1 MLEGDIGLEGLSPKE
16 APAAQAAGAVDAE
29 GAPPGRPGAQAAAMR
44 VNEKYSTLPAED
56 RSVHIINICAIEDIG
71 YLPSEGTLLNSLS
84 VDPDAECKHGLYFRD
99 GRRKVD
105 YILVYHPKRPSGSR
119 TLARRVQHGDA
130 APAARGTRQDQP
142 LPGKGDVGAAGG
154 PEPPMDYH
162 EDDKRFRREE
172 YEGNLLEAG
181 LELERDEETKI
192 HGVGFVKIHAPWN
205 VLCREAEFLKLK
217 MPTKKL
223 YHINETRGLLKK
235 INSVLQKIT
244 DPIQP
249 KVAGHRPQTTK
260 RLSYPFSREK
270 QHLFDLSDKDSFF
283 DSKTRSTIVYEIL
296 KRTTCTKAKYS
307 MGQGEGRKKDSAL
320 LSKRRKCSK
329 YGITSLLA
337 NGVYSAAYP
346 LHDGDYEGENVE
358 FNDRKLLYQEWAS
371 YGVFYKYQPIDLVRK
386 YFGEKIGLYFAWLGV
401 YTQMLIPASVVGII
415 VFLYGCATVDEN
427 IPSMEMCDQRH
438 NITMCPLCD
447 KACSYWKM
455 SSACAT
461 ARASHL
467 FDNPATVFFS
477 VFMALWA
484 ATFMEHWKR
493 KQMRL
498 NYRWDLTGFEEEE
511 EAVKDH
517 PRAEY
522 EARVLEKSLRK
533 ESKSK
538 EKRRHI
544 PEESTNKWKQRVKTA
559 MAGVKLTDKVK
570 LTWRDRFPAYITNLV
585 SIVFMIAVTF
595 AIVLGVIIYRI
606 STAAALAMNSSPSVR
621 SNIRVTVTATAVIIN
636 LVVIILLDEVYGCIA
651 RWLTKIEVPKTE
663 KSFEERLIF
672 KAFLLKFVNS
682 YTPIFYVAFFKGRFV
697 GRPGDYVYIF
707 RSFRMEECA
716 PGGCLM
722 ELCIQLSIIMLGKQL
737 IQNNL
742 FEIGI
747 PTDPRERLWHTMP
760 ETGKKAQLGAQPQAI
775 TGSPAC
781 FEIHQQE
788 AAPGGSGDPTAS
800 GTSSPHRAHSQA
812 RLRPPSPLE
821 PPSPRPRPYKR
832 PAEAPGPREKPA
844 AWLPDGGS
852 PGAPP
857 AVLTMA
863 TLSLPGTRNLY
874 LTSPRSP
881 ALRWPRCPRAKP
893 HRRLA
898 DREDD
903 GQEEGHEADRPG
915 QWVQPAPRG
924 PMGGD
929 DGALGD
935 QGWWR
940 DPLAAQDCPR
950 QALASPGTTSALGA
964 TTTGPHCGGR
974 GAQQRANCPALL
986 AVIQFGFVTLFV
998 ASFPLAPLFAL
1009 LNNIIEIRL
1018 DAKKFVTELRRPVA
1032 VRAKDIGIW
1041 YNILRGVGKLAVIIN
1056 AFVISFT
1063 SDFIPRLVYLYM
1075 YSQNGTM
1082 HGFVNHT
1089 LSSFNVSD
1097 FQNGTAPND
1106 PLDLG
1111 YEVQICR
1118 YKDYR
1123 EPPWSEHKYDI
1134 SKDFWAVLAA
1144 RLAFVIVFQ
1153 NLVMFMSDFV
1163 DWVIPDI
1170 PKDISQQIHKEKV
1183 LMVELFMR
1191 EEQGKQRLLGTW
1203 MEKDRKKDEPCN
1215 SHGPKAG
1222 LDSPEYPGG
1231 TL

>member
-16 APAAQAAGAVDAE
+16 APAAQAAGAVDGE
-29 GAPPGRPGAQAAAMR
+29 GAPPGGPSEQAAKMR
-44 VNEKYSTLPAED
+44 VHEKYSTLPAED

-84 VDPDAECKHGLYFRD
+84 VDPDAKCKYGLYFRD
-99 GRRKVD
+99 GKRKVD
-105 YILVYHPKRPSGSR
+105 YILVYHHKRPSGGR
-119 TLARRVQHGDA
+119 ALPRRVLHNDA
-130 APAARGTRQDQP
+130 ALGARGAKQDQP
-142 LPGKGDVGAAGG
+142 LPGKGVQMEAGS
-154 PEPPMDYH
+154 PEPPMDYY
-162 EDDKRFRREE
+162 EDDKQFRREE

-181 LELERDEETKI
+181 LELERDQDTKI

-217 MPTKKL
+217 MPTKKM
-223 YHINETRGLLKK
+223 YHISETRGLLKT

-249 KVAGHRPQTTK
+249 KVAEHRPQTTK
-260 RLSYPFSREK
+260 RLYYPFSREK

-307 MGQGEGRKKDSAL
+307 MG
-320 LSKRRKCSK
+320 
-329 YGITSLLA
+329 ITSLLA

-346 LHDGDYEGENVE
+346 LHDGDYEGDSIE
-358 FNDRKLLYQEWAS
+358 FNDRKLLYEEWAS

-386 YFGEKIGLYFAWLGV
+386 YFGEKIGLYFAWLGA

-415 VFLYGCATVDEN
+415 VFLYGCATVDQN
-427 IPSMEMCDQRH
+427 IPSMEMCDQRY

-447 KACSYWKM
+447 KTCSYWKM

-533 ESKSK
+533 ESKNK
-538 EKRRHI
+538 E
-544 PEESTNKWKQRVKTA
+544 
-559 MAGVKLTDKVK
+559 TDKVK
-570 LTWRDRFPAYITNLV
+570 LTWKDRFPAYLTNLV
-585 SIVFMIAVTF
+585 SIIFMIAVTF

-606 STAAALAMNSSPSVR
+606 SMAAALAMNSSPSVR

-747 PTDPRERLWHTMP
+747 PKM
-760 ETGKKAQLGAQPQAI
+760 KKLI
-775 TGSPAC
+775 
-781 FEIHQQE
+781 
-788 AAPGGSGDPTAS
+788 
-800 GTSSPHRAHSQA
+800 R
-812 RLRPPSPLE
+812 RLRRRRQSPSDHEEQGKRKQRYEVDYNLE
-821 PPSPRPRPYKR
+821 PF
-832 PAEAPGPREKPA
+832 AG
-844 AWLPDGGS
+844 
-852 PGAPP
+852 
-857 AVLTMA
+857 LTPEYM
-863 TLSLPGTRNLY
+863 
-874 LTSPRSP
+874 
-881 ALRWPRCPRAKP
+881 
-893 HRRLA
+893 
-898 DREDD
+898 E
-903 GQEEGHEADRPG
+903 
-915 QWVQPAPRG
+915 
-924 PMGGD
+924 MI
-929 DGALGD
+929 
-935 QGWWR
+935 
-940 DPLAAQDCPR
+940 
-950 QALASPGTTSALGA
+950 
-964 TTTGPHCGGR
+964 
-974 GAQQRANCPALL
+974 
-986 AVIQFGFVTLFV
+986 IQFGFVTLFV

-1191 EEQGKQRLLGTW
+1191 EEQGKQQLLDTW
-1203 MEKDRKKDEPCN
+1203 MEKDRSREEPCN
-1215 SHGPKAG
+1215 NHNPKARS
-1222 LDSPEYPGG
+1222 DSCGSGPAASQAYHGG
-1231 TL
+1231 AL

>member
-1 MLEGDIGLEGLSPKE
+1 
-16 APAAQAAGAVDAE
+16 
-29 GAPPGRPGAQAAAMR
+29 MR

-84 VDPDAECKHGLYFRD
+84 VDPDAECKYGLYFRD

-105 YILVYHPKRPSGSR
+105 YILVYHHKRSSGSR
-119 TLARRVQHGDA
+119 TLG
-130 APAARGTRQDQP
+130 APLDTGLA
-142 LPGKGDVGAAGG
+142 
-154 PEPPMDYH
+154 EPPIDYH

-181 LELERDEETKI
+181 LELERDEDTKI

-217 MPTKKL
+217 MPTKKM

-249 KVAGHRPQTTK
+249 KVAEHRPQTMK

-307 MGQGEGRKKDSAL
+307 MG
-320 LSKRRKCSK
+320 
-329 YGITSLLA
+329 ITSLLA
-337 NGVYSAAYP
+337 NGVYAAAYP

-358 FNDRKLLYQEWAS
+358 FNDRKLLYEEWAC

-401 YTQMLIPASVVGII
+401 YTQMLIPASIVGII

-427 IPSMEMCDQRH
+427 IPSMEMCDQRQ

-447 KACSYWKM
+447 KTCSYWKM

-511 EAVKDH
+511 
-517 PRAEY
+517 
-522 EARVLEKSLRK
+522 
-533 ESKSK
+533 
-538 EKRRHI
+538 
-544 PEESTNKWKQRVKTA
+544 
-559 MAGVKLTDKVK
+559 TDKVK
-570 LTWRDRFPAYITNLV
+570 LTWRDRFPAYLTNLV
-585 SIVFMIAVTF
+585 SIIFMIAVTF

-606 STAAALAMNSSPSVR
+606 SMAAALAMNSSPSVR

-747 PTDPRERLWHTMP
+747 PKM
-760 ETGKKAQLGAQPQAI
+760 KKLIRYLKLKRQ
-775 TGSPAC
+775 SPPDHEEC
-781 FEIHQQE
+781 VKRKQRYEV
-788 AAPGGSGDPTAS
+788 DYN
-800 GTSSPHRAHSQA
+800 
-812 RLRPPSPLE
+812 LE
-821 PPSPRPRPYKR
+821 PF
-832 PAEAPGPREKPA
+832 AG
-844 AWLPDGGS
+844 
-852 PGAPP
+852 
-857 AVLTMA
+857 LTPEYM
-863 TLSLPGTRNLY
+863 
-874 LTSPRSP
+874 
-881 ALRWPRCPRAKP
+881 
-893 HRRLA
+893 
-898 DREDD
+898 E
-903 GQEEGHEADRPG
+903 
-915 QWVQPAPRG
+915 
-924 PMGGD
+924 MI
-929 DGALGD
+929 
-935 QGWWR
+935 
-940 DPLAAQDCPR
+940 
-950 QALASPGTTSALGA
+950 
-964 TTTGPHCGGR
+964 
-974 GAQQRANCPALL
+974 
-986 AVIQFGFVTLFV
+986 IQFGFVTLFV

-1041 YNILRGVGKLAVIIN
+1041 YNILRGIGKLAVIIN

-1075 YSQNGTM
+1075 YSKNGTM

-1123 EPPWSEHKYDI
+1123 EPPWSENKYDI

-1191 EEQGKQRLLGTW
+1191 EEQDKQQLLETW
-1203 MEKDRKKDEPCN
+1203 MEKERQKDEPPCN
-1215 SHGPKAG
+1215 HHNPKACP
-1222 LDSPEYPGG
+1222 DSLSGPAPSHAYHGG
-1231 TL
+1231 IL

>member
-1 MLEGDIGLEGLSPKE
+1 MDKDEIDLQRITPE
-16 APAAQAAGAVDAE
+16 APWGPHTDSTFHGVEFLPEDLGEALNKT
-29 GAPPGRPGAQAAAMR
+29 AMR
-44 VNEKYSTLPAED
+44 VNEKYSSLPAEEKGI
-56 RSVHIINICAIEDIG
+56 HIINIRAIEDIG
-71 YLPSEGTLLNSLS
+71 YIQRESTLLNSLCQ
-84 VDPDAECKHGLYFRD
+84 DPDANCKHGLYFRD
-99 GRRKVD
+99 GKRKVD
-105 YILVYHPKRPSGSR
+105 YILVYHYKKSSVSK
-119 TLARRVQHGDA
+119 TLTRRIHHNDSSARSIK
-130 APAARGTRQDQP
+130 QDHQ
-142 LPGKGDVGAAGG
+142 LPGKGGHLDVG
-154 PEPPMDYH
+154 ESELHMDYH

-172 YEGNLLEAG
+172 YEGNLMEAG
-181 LELERDEETKI
+181 LELERDEDTKI

-217 MPTKKL
+217 MPTKKV
-223 YHINETRGLLKK
+223 YQINQAHGLLKK
-235 INSVLQKIT
+235 INSVIQKIT
-244 DPIQP
+244 EPIQP
-249 KVAGHRPQTTK
+249 KVAEHKPETVK

-270 QHLFDLSDKDSFF
+270 QHLFDLSDKESFF

-307 MGQGEGRKKDSAL
+307 MG
-320 LSKRRKCSK
+320 
-329 YGITSLLA
+329 ITSLLA

-358 FNDRKLLYQEWAS
+358 LNDRKLLCEEWAS

-401 YTQMLIPASVVGII
+401 YTQMLIPASIVGVI

-427 IPSMEMCDQRH
+427 IPSMEMCDERN

-447 KACSYWKM
+447 NTCSYWKM
-455 SSACAT
+455 SSSCAT

-511 EAVKDH
+511 EAVKAH

-522 EARVLEKSLRK
+522 EAKVLEKSLRK
-533 ESKSK
+533 EYIHKK
-538 EKRRHI
+538 KRRHL
-544 PEESTNKWKQRVKTA
+544 PEETGNKWRQRVKTV
-559 MAGVKLTDKVK
+559 MAGVKLTDKEK
-570 LTWRDRFPAYITNLV
+570 LTWKDRFPAYFTNFV
-585 SIVFMIAVTF
+585 GIIFMIGLTF
-595 AIVLGVIIYRI
+595 AIVFGVIIYRI
-606 STAAALAMNSSPSVR
+606 STAAALALSSTPSGR
-621 SNIRVTVTATAVIIN
+621 SSVRVTVTATAVIIN
-636 LVVIILLDEVYGCIA
+636 LVVIIILDEVYGCIA
-651 RWLTKIEVPKTE
+651 RWLTQIEVPKTD

-672 KAFLLKFVNS
+672 KAFLLKFVNA

-707 RSFRMEECA
+707 HSFRMEECA

-747 PTDPRERLWHTMP
+747 PKM
-760 ETGKKAQLGAQPQAI
+760 KKLIRYIKLKRRRSLDHEEHMKKKQRY
-775 TGSPAC
+775 
-781 FEIHQQE
+781 EV
-788 AAPGGSGDPTAS
+788 DYN
-800 GTSSPHRAHSQA
+800 
-812 RLRPPSPLE
+812 LE
-821 PPSPRPRPYKR
+821 PF
-832 PAEAPGPREKPA
+832 AG
-844 AWLPDGGS
+844 
-852 PGAPP
+852 
-857 AVLTMA
+857 LTPEYM
-863 TLSLPGTRNLY
+863 
-874 LTSPRSP
+874 
-881 ALRWPRCPRAKP
+881 
-893 HRRLA
+893 
-898 DREDD
+898 E
-903 GQEEGHEADRPG
+903 
-915 QWVQPAPRG
+915 
-924 PMGGD
+924 MI
-929 DGALGD
+929 
-935 QGWWR
+935 
-940 DPLAAQDCPR
+940 
-950 QALASPGTTSALGA
+950 
-964 TTTGPHCGGR
+964 
-974 GAQQRANCPALL
+974 
-986 AVIQFGFVTLFV
+986 IQFGFVTLFV

-1075 YSQNGTM
+1075 YSENGTM

-1097 FQNGTAPND
+1097 FQGGTAPND
-1106 PLDLG
+1106 PMELG
-1111 YEVQICR
+1111 YVVQICR

-1123 EPPWSEHKYDI
+1123 EPPWSENKYEI

-1163 DWVIPDI
+1163 DWIIPDI

-1183 LMVELFMR
+1183 LMVEVFMK
-1191 EEQGKQRLLGTW
+1191 EEQGKLQMLETW
-1203 MEKDRKKDEPCN
+1203 KDKDMKKGENCN
-1215 SHGPKAG
+1215 NHSPKLSRSQSG
-1222 LDSPEYPGG
+1222 SMSSCHSYHIDV
-1231 TL
+1231 

>member
-1 MLEGDIGLEGLSPKE
+1 
-16 APAAQAAGAVDAE
+16 
-29 GAPPGRPGAQAAAMR
+29 MR
-44 VNEKYSTLPAED
+44 VPEKYSTLPAED
-56 RSVHIINICAIEDIG
+56 RSVHIVNICAIEDLG

-84 VDPDAECKHGLYFRD
+84 VDPDAECKYGLYFRD
-99 GRRKVD
+99 GKRKVD
-105 YILVYHPKRPSGSR
+105 YILVYHHKRASGSR
-119 TLARRVQHGDA
+119 TLARRGLQNDMVL
-130 APAARGTRQDQP
+130 GTRSVRQDQP
-142 LPGKGDVGAAGG
+142 LPGKGSPVDAGS
-154 PEPPMDYH
+154 PEVPMDYH

-181 LELERDEETKI
+181 LELENDEDTKI
-192 HGVGFVKIHAPWN
+192 HGVGFVKIHAPWH

-217 MPTKKL
+217 MPTKKV
-223 YHINETRGLLKK
+223 YHISETRGLLKT

-249 KVAGHRPQTTK
+249 KVAEHRPQTTK

-270 QHLFDLSDKDSFF
+270 QHLFDLTDRDSFF

-307 MGQGEGRKKDSAL
+307 MG
-320 LSKRRKCSK
+320 
-329 YGITSLLA
+329 ITSLLA

-346 LHDGDYEGENVE
+346 LHDGDYEGDNVE
-358 FNDRKLLYQEWAS
+358 FNDRKLLYEEWAS

-386 YFGEKIGLYFAWLGV
+386 YFGEKVGLYFAWLGA
-401 YTQMLIPASVVGII
+401 YTQMLIPASIVGVI

-427 IPSMEMCDQRH
+427 IPSMEMCDQRY

-447 KACSYWKM
+447 KTCSYWKM

-533 ESKSK
+533 ESRNK
-538 EKRRHI
+538 E
-544 PEESTNKWKQRVKTA
+544 
-559 MAGVKLTDKVK
+559 TDKVK
-570 LTWRDRFPAYITNLV
+570 LTWRDRFPAYFTNLV
-585 SIVFMIAVTF
+585 SIIFMIAVTF

-636 LVVIILLDEVYGCIA
+636 LVVIALLDEVYGCIA

-663 KSFEERLIF
+663 KSFEERLTF

-747 PTDPRERLWHTMP
+747 PKMKKFIRYLKLRRQSPSDREEYVKRKQRY
-760 ETGKKAQLGAQPQAI
+760 EVD
-775 TGSPAC
+775 
-781 FEIHQQE
+781 FN
-788 AAPGGSGDPTAS
+788 
-800 GTSSPHRAHSQA
+800 
-812 RLRPPSPLE
+812 LE
-821 PPSPRPRPYKR
+821 PF
-832 PAEAPGPREKPA
+832 AG
-844 AWLPDGGS
+844 
-852 PGAPP
+852 
-857 AVLTMA
+857 LTPEYM
-863 TLSLPGTRNLY
+863 
-874 LTSPRSP
+874 
-881 ALRWPRCPRAKP
+881 
-893 HRRLA
+893 
-898 DREDD
+898 E
-903 GQEEGHEADRPG
+903 
-915 QWVQPAPRG
+915 
-924 PMGGD
+924 MI
-929 DGALGD
+929 
-935 QGWWR
+935 
-940 DPLAAQDCPR
+940 
-950 QALASPGTTSALGA
+950 
-964 TTTGPHCGGR
+964 
-974 GAQQRANCPALL
+974 
-986 AVIQFGFVTLFV
+986 IQFGFVTLFV

-1032 VRAKDIGIW
+1032 IRAKDIGIW

-1191 EEQGKQRLLGTW
+1191 EEQGKQQLLDTW
-1203 MEKDRKKDEPCN
+1203 MEKEKPRDVPCN
-1215 SHGPKAG
+1215 NHSPTTHPEAGDGSPVPSYEYHGDA
-1222 LDSPEYPGG
+1222 L
-1231 TL
+1231 